1 MKAKLRLLA
10 VVVATVAGA
19 GLASCSSDS
28 PTEST
33 LDQVLVGSRG
43 AGGDSAGGDS
53 IPDDTIPNDTIPND
67 TIPTDTIPNDTI
79 PNDTIPNDTIPNDT
93 IPNDTIPN
101 DTIPNDTIPND
112 TIPNDTIPNDT
123 IPNDTLVSHFD
134 LTVTVVGADSSE
146 DTLTTIRLSGA
157 RVTVHRY
164 PSTPDSSRAPNAV
177 FKVGRTD
184 QNGQIRFRGLPSAW
198 YRIEVDPPPRSP
210 YLESAALVAPP
221 TSIHVPLQVLLPRK
235 P

>member
-1 MKAKLRLLA
+1 MQGQLRLLA
-10 VVVATVAGA
+10 VVVAAVAGA

-28 PTEST
+28 PTGST
-33 LDQVLVGSRG
+33 PDQVLVGLLG
-43 AGGDSAGGDS
+43 AGADSAGGDS
-53 IPDDTIPNDTIPND
+53 IPD
-67 TIPTDTIPNDTI
+67 DTI

-134 LTVTVVGADSSE
+134 LTVTVVGADSSS
-146 DTLTTIRLSGA
+146 DTLRLTLLSGA

-177 FKVGRTD
+177 FKLGRTD
-184 QNGQIRFRGLPSAW
+184 QNGQVLFRGLPSAW
-198 YRIEVDPPPRSP
+198 YRIEVEPPPRSP

-221 TSIHVPLQVLLPRK
+221 TTTHVPLQVLLPRK
-235 P
+235 E

>member
-1 MKAKLRLLA
+1 MKAKFRLLA

-33 LDQVLVGSRG
+33 LDQVLVGLRG
-43 AGGDSAGGDS
+43 AGGDSVGGDS
-53 IPDDTIPNDTIPND
+53 IPS
-67 TIPTDTIPNDTI
+67 
-79 PNDTIPNDTIPNDT
+79 
-93 IPNDTIPN
+93 
-101 DTIPNDTIPND
+101 D

-146 DTLTTIRLSGA
+146 DTLRTVRLSGA

-184 QNGQIRFRGLPSAW
+184 QNGQVRFHGLPSAW
-198 YRIEVDPPPRSP
+198 YRIEVHAPPRSP
-210 YLESAALVAPP
+210 YMESAALVAPP